1 MFYICWLVAE
11 GCVPWLIT
19 MCGYIDRRTN
29 ADQYDKDPNSVRRYI
44 LCSPRG
50 AVTADQAADCHRSTV
65 SPVDQMSAIQTDTR
79 SGDQAGGH
87 QILER
92 VNLMYFGQFSKAQ
105 KRQHDKAKA
114 RAKIAAIYRDG

>member
-65 SPVDQMSAIQTDTR
+65 SPVDQMSAIQTDNR
-79 SGDQAGGH
+79 SGEMG
-87 QILER
+87 
-92 VNLMYFGQFSKAQ
+92 N
-105 KRQHDKAKA
+105 
-114 RAKIAAIYRDG
+114 IASPMMSSGRNRRRCLLGPCK